1 MLRILGK
8 TPSINVRKV
17 LWTCDELSLPY
28 AREDWGLGFKSTK
41 DPAFL
46 KLNPAG
52 LVPVLIDGDFVL
64 RESNTIVRY
73 LINKNNRTDLLPTGA
88 KERARVDQWL
98 DWQAT
103 DFNNAWVYAFLA
115 LVRKNPAYNR
125 REDIDASIKKWTEMM
140 DLLNGQLEQTKA
152 YVVGET
158 FTAADIPIG
167 LSVGRWFMAPIPRP
181 KFPAVDQYYR
191 RLLERPA
198 FLTHGHNQA

>member
-1 MLRILGK
+1 MLQILGK

-17 LWTCDELSLPY
+17 LWTCDELSLDY
-28 AREDWGLGFKSTK
+28 TREDWGLGFKSTQ

-73 LINKNNRTDLLPTGA
+73 LINKNNRTDLLPGGA
-88 KERARVDQWL
+88 KERAMVDQWM

-125 REDIDASIKKWTEMM
+125 QEDIDASIKKWTEMM
-140 DLLNGQLEQTKA
+140 ALLDGQLQQTKA
-152 YVVGET
+152 YVAGET

-181 KFPAVDQYYR
+181 KFTAVDQYYQ

>member
-1 MLRILGK
+1 MLQILGK

-17 LWTCDELSLPY
+17 LWTCDELSLDY
-28 AREDWGLGFKSTK
+28 TREDWGLGFKSTQ

-73 LINKNNRTDLLPTGA
+73 LINKNNRTDLLPGGA
-88 KERARVDQWL
+88 KERAMVDQWM

-125 REDIDASIKKWTEMM
+125 QEDIDASIK
-140 DLLNGQLEQTKA
+140 
-152 YVVGET
+152 
-158 FTAADIPIG
+158 
-167 LSVGRWFMAPIPRP
+167 
-181 KFPAVDQYYR
+181 
-191 RLLERPA
+191 
-198 FLTHGHNQA
+198 